1 MYDSDDSKP
10 DTADYQSEKATAAD
24 ECSSPEHGN
33 TESKDDTLDG
43 MEHCSDI
50 DRLHKHVTELQNTM
64 AKEKV
69 EGKINIHDVFLS
81 LLVCECVSI
90 EVMVGYIFPTVG

>member
-1 MYDSDDSKP
+1 MWLCHQYISYHMRDSDDTRP
-10 DTADYQSEKATAAD
+10 DAADYQSHNATAAD
-24 ECSSPEHGN
+24 ESSSREKD
-33 TESKDDTLDG
+33 TKDSKDDTLDS

-69 EGKINIHDVFLS
+69 EGEIKTHDIFLS
-81 LLVCECVSI
+81 LCECEYVSI
-90 EVMVGYIFPTVG
+90 